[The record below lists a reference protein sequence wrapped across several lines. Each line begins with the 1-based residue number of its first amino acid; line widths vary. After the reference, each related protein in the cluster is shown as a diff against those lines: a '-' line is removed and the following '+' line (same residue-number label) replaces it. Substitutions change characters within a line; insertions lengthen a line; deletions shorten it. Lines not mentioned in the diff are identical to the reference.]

1 MLKLLKVFGR
11 GVLVTVLLPFI
22 VLIWALYGVYC
33 IGLFIFM
40 FFKTTIEYFQGKTFD
55 ATLPEDLEARR
66 LLLEQEQKEEQ
77 AKDALSMMY
86 QQAMT
91 QTIYPPN
98 EPEQQPNSQ
107 TYEENPQ
114 DEEPQGEDYLN
125 SYDEERFEPED
136 EPMDY
141 DDEYGDDLDDPS
153 GN

>member
-22 VLIWALYGVYC
+22 VLIWALYGIYC

-66 LLLEQEQKEEQ
+66 LLLEQEQKQEQ

-98 EPEQQPNSQ
+98 EPQRQPD
-107 TYEENPQ
+107 THRYDENPQ
-114 DEEPQGEDYLN
+114 DEEPKGQDYVDGF
-125 SYDEERFEPED
+125 DEERFEPVDED
-136 EPMDY
+136 VNY
-141 DDEYGDDLDDPS
+141 DEYGDDLDDPR

>member
-11 GVLVTVLLPFI
+11 GILVTVLLPFI
-22 VLIWALYGVYC
+22 LLIWVFYGVYC

-66 LLLEQEQKEEQ
+66 LLLEQEEKEEQ

-98 EPEQQPNSQ
+98 EPQQPDTQ
-107 TYEENPQ
+107 RYDQNPQ
-114 DEEPQGEDYLN
+114 DEESQTHGYVD
-125 SYDEERFEPED
+125 SFDEERFEPKD
-136 EPMDY
+136 ENVDY
-141 DDEYGDDLDDPS
+141 DEYGDDLDDPS

>member
-22 VLIWALYGVYC
+22 VLIWVLYGVYC

-98 EPEQQPNSQ
+98 EPEQQPNQQ

-114 DEEPQGEDYLN
+114 AEVPQGEDYLN
-125 SYDEERFEPED
+125 SYDEERFETED
-136 EPMDY
+136 EPIDY
-141 DDEYGDDLDDPS
+141 GDEYGDDLDDLS
-153 GN
+153 GH

>member
-11 GVLVTVLLPFI
+11 GVLVTVLLPVI
-22 VLIWALYGVYC
+22 LLIWALYGVYC

-98 EPEQQPNSQ
+98 EPQHQPNSQ
-107 TYEENPQ
+107 TYDENPQ
-114 DEEPQGEDYLN
+114 DEEPRGEDYMN
-125 SYDEERFEPED
+125 SYDEERFEPAD
-136 EPMDY
+136 EPADY
-141 DDEYGDDLDDPS
+141 DEYGEDLDDPS

>member
-11 GVLVTVLLPFI
+11 GVLVTLLLPFI
-22 VLIWALYGVYC
+22 VLVWILYGVYC

-55 ATLPEDLEARR
+55 ANLPEDLEARR

-98 EPEQQPNSQ
+98 EAPSQPNPQQYENNSQ
-107 TYEENPQ
+107 N
-114 DEEPQGEDYLN
+114 EEPQNEEYLK
-125 SYDEERFEPED
+125 SYEGDTQETTGD
-136 EPMDY
+136 DTKY
-141 DDEYGDDLDDPS
+141 DLYGDDLDDFGS
-153 GN
+153 N